1 MISHGVDADRFNL
14 MLFYGMPGN
23 TAEYIQAYSRVG
35 RKHTGVVI
43 DIMRPSREKDQ
54 SYLKNFNK
62 FHEYKDIMVEAVPIN
77 RWATK
82 AIKCTLPGMFT
93 GLLLNL
99 YDIDYEYRGGSLFS
113 MKNIKRAIAENYLD
127 AQIIKS
133 QLKEAYGCTDGQF
146 EDDLG
151 NQYAEEIDRFI
162 DCIFAEISDQAWTDE
177 NIFTGFSRLGY
188 RIMNS
193 LRDTDAQL
201 IVELE

>member
-1 MISHGVDADRFNL
+1 
-14 MLFYGMPGN
+14 
-23 TAEYIQAYSRVG
+23 
-35 RKHTGVVI
+35 
-43 DIMRPSREKDQ
+43 
-54 SYLKNFNK
+54 
-62 FHEYKDIMVEAVPIN
+62 
-77 RWATK
+77 
-82 AIKCTLPGMFT
+82 MFT

-99 YDIDYEYRGGSLFS
+99 YDIDYEYMGGSLFS
-113 MKNIKRAIAENYLD
+113 MKSIKRAISENYLD
-127 AQIIKS
+127 PQTVKS

-151 NQYAEEIDRFI
+151 NQYAEEIDRFV
-162 DCIFAEISDQAWTDE
+162 DSIFADIADQAWTDE